1 MRRLD
6 LTDEQRRERVRQQN
20 QAAHVRR
27 MERYGSKPHGR
38 PVKAMDQ
45 DELRQR
51 RRELKRASDRALR
64 ERRKEIAAAPYSR
77 DPPAEVVAEAAR
89 AAAAP
94 RSLTAALC
102 GDPPPGRRA
111 LDQRENRT

>member
-6 LTDEQRRERVRQQN
+6 LTDEERRERVRQQN

-27 MERYGSKPHGR
+27 MERCGLKPRGR
-38 PVKAMDQ
+38 PIKAMDQ

-64 ERRKEIAAAPYSR
+64 ERRKEVAAAPYSR
-77 DPPAEVVAEAAR
+77 DPPAEVAAEAVR

-94 RSLTAALC
+94 RNLTAALM

-111 LDQRENRT
+111 LDQRMGRS